1 MIRDNTPSDPYDVFD
16 AWLKEAEEKEL
27 NDPTAMSLS
36 TVDETGMPSS
46 RMVLLKDWDRQGF
59 VFYTNYQSRKGEQLI
74 AHPKAA
80 LMFHWKSVR
89 RSVRIEGLVEQ
100 VTSEEADEYF
110 ASRPKQSQ
118 IGAWASDQSRPLE
131 GRFELE
137 KRVAKYAAKYGLG
150 KVPRPPHWSGFRV
163 CPTRIEFWQDG
174 PFRLHD
180 RLVYSTEDVKQNGQW
195 NTERLFP

>member
-16 AWLKEAEEKEL
+16 VWLKEAEEKEL

-36 TVDETGMPSS
+36 TVDATGMPSS

-59 VFYTNYQSRKGEQLI
+59 VFYTNYESRKGEQLL

-100 VTSEEADEYF
+100 VTPEEADEYF

-118 IGAWASDQSRPLE
+118 IGAWASDQSHPLE

-180 RLVYSTEDVKQNGQW
+180 RLVYSIEDIKQTGQW

>member
-16 AWLKEAEEKEL
+16 VWLKEAEEKEL

-36 TVDETGMPSS
+36 TVDATGMPSS

-59 VFYTNYQSRKGEQLI
+59 VFYTNYESRKGEQLI

-100 VTSEEADEYF
+100 VTPEEADEYF

-150 KVPRPPHWSGFRV
+150 KVPRPPHWSGFRI

-180 RLVYSTEDVKQNGQW
+180 RLVYSTEDIKQTGQW

>member
-1 MIRDNTPSDPYDVFD
+1 MIRDNTPSDPYDIFD

-36 TVDETGMPSS
+36 TVDATGMPSS

-59 VFYTNYQSRKGEQLI
+59 VFYTNYESRKGEQLL
-74 AHPKAA
+74 AHRKAA

-163 CPTRIEFWQDG
+163 RPLRIEFWQDG

-180 RLVYSTEDVKQNGQW
+180 RLVYSADEIEKSGQW